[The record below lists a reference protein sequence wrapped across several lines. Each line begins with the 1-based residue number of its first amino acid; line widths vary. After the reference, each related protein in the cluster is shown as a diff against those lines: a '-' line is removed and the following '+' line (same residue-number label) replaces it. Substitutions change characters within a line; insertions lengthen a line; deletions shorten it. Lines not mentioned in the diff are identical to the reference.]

1 MHWRPNFAKRER
13 LRNPLPR
20 WQLGSR
26 FSLAQFAYRQQHA
39 VSTRAFCTN
48 SGWAPQMGS
57 WLSNSVSTAS
67 EWVMPDGGGYVV
79 PTGYY
84 IYRTTFPVPS
94 VLPDGTVP
102 TGVTINGRLASDN
115 ATYWIYLESP
125 APYPTGC
132 AIASGQTF
140 PVNPVGGNTFQQWWP
155 FSFTNSLPL
164 TPGAYAYLYIIVGNG
179 IAIYNSSASGLRV
192 EFFDTSAFN

>member
-1 MHWRPNFAKRER
+1 
-13 LRNPLPR
+13 
-20 WQLGSR
+20 
-26 FSLAQFAYRQQHA
+26 
-39 VSTRAFCTN
+39 
-48 SGWAPQMGS
+48 
-57 WLSNSVSTAS
+57 
-67 EWVMPDGGGYVV
+67 
-79 PTGYY
+79 
-84 IYRTTFPVPS
+84 
-94 VLPDGTVP
+94 LPDGTVP